1 MANKILLVFIAFD
14 IAFLG
19 CAGLHLFIP
28 LFTESNMKNNTNVD
42 NIASNLLL
50 DHCPLTGK
58 VPFSEPLL
66 STSDGAVANRRF
78 ISTASMANS
87 VVMFITFLLSMPAM
101 FLKSNRMFL
110 KLHAW
115 GVIIAATMTLGIGLA
130 IWFSTLEMH
139 KNLAPIWNTQPE
151 ATITLLQAKF
161 QCCGYSNPALFVKDA
176 TCTSAATAARLG
188 PCMAPLGVFANRF
201 LDIVFT
207 TFFGF
212 VAVDMMLLLAA
223 LCLIKDRK
231 EKERYRLIDEKRGFG
246 PI

>member
-1 MANKILLVFIAFD
+1 MANKILLVFIVFD
-14 IAFLG
+14 VIFLL

-28 LFTESNMKNNTNVD
+28 LYTRMNIKHNNNVN

-50 DHCPLTGK
+50 DNCPLT
-58 VPFSEPLL
+58 VSI
-66 STSDGAVANRRF
+66 V
-78 ISTASMANS
+78 NS
-87 VVMFITFLLSMPAM
+87 VIMLIAFLLSVPAFFM
-101 FLKSNRMFL
+101 RRNRTFLKF
-110 KLHAW
+110 HAW
-115 GVIIAATMTLGIGLA
+115 GVVVAAVLTLAIGLD
-130 IWFSTLEMH
+130 IWFSTLQTK
-139 KNLAPIWNTQPE
+139 KNLAPIWNAQAPATQ
-151 ATITLLQAKF
+151 TMLQSKF
-161 QCCGYSNPALFVKDA
+161 QCCGYSNPALFVKDQ

-188 PCMAPLGVFANRF
+188 PCMTPFGTFANRF
-201 LDIVFT
+201 LDVVFT

>member
-50 DHCPLTGK
+50 DHCPLT
-58 VPFSEPLL
+58 
-66 STSDGAVANRRF
+66 
-78 ISTASMANS
+78 ASMANS
-87 VVMFITFLLSMPAM
+87 VVMFITFLLSIPAM

-139 KNLAPIWNTQPE
+139 KNLAPIWNAQPE

>member
-1 MANKILLVFIAFD
+1 MLNKTLLVFIVFD
-14 IAFLG
+14 IIFLL

-28 LFTESNMKNNTNVD
+28 LYTRMNINKNTNVD

-50 DHCPLTGK
+50 DNCPLT
-58 VPFSEPLL
+58 
-66 STSDGAVANRRF
+66 
-78 ISTASMANS
+78 ASMVNS
-87 VVMFITFLLSMPAM
+87 IIMFVTFLLSVPAF
-101 FLKSNRMFL
+101 FLKRNRTYL

-115 GVIIAATMTLGIGLA
+115 GVVIAAALTLAIGIE
-130 IWFSTLEMH
+130 IWFSTLQTK
-139 KNLAPIWNTQPE
+139 KNLLPIWNAQP
-151 ATITLLQAKF
+151 ASIQIMLQQKF
-161 QCCGYSNPALFVKDA
+161 QCCGYSNVALFTKDPV
-176 TCTSAATAARLG
+176 TCDSAATAARLG
-188 PCMAPLGVFANRF
+188 PCITPFGVFANRF